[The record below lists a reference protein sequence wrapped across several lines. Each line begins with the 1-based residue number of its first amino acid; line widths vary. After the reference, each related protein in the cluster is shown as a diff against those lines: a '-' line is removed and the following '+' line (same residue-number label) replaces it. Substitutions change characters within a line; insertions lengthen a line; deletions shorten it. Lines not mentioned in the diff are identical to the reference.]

1 MRAPPPDPMPDLRLE
16 RTVSASTEEFR
27 RGLEA
32 AFPVSVVEPS
42 TVWHARHGPVTLTLR
57 CRTLP
62 PLRIALLSM
71 PQLAV
76 TLEFAGGTPAEQHAM
91 LDRLDRYTHRGGG

>member
-1 MRAPPPDPMPDLRLE
+1 MPDLRVE
-16 RTVSASTEEFR
+16 RTVSASAEEFR

-32 AFPVSVVEPS
+32 AFPDAVVDQADAWLA
-42 TVWHARHGPVTLTLR
+42 TCGAVTLTLR
-57 CRTLP
+57 YESQP
-62 PLRIALLSM
+62 PLRIALLSL

-76 TLEFAGGTPAEQHAM
+76 TLEFAGGPLTEQQAM